1 VTEPVDLDASAA
13 LAILRAEPSAQ
24 AVRRA
29 IPVAERLIVPELFWL
44 EVANALARRFG
55 WEGEAIVEAV
65 RELDELGLESVPIPR
80 AVLLAAIDI
89 VDRHALT
96 AYDALYL
103 ALAESENARLLTLDA
118 RLAAAAGARA
128 ITVEGID
135 HRRFAE
141 APAGYG
147 GDPINWTRFGP
158 YLARLRAEY
167 AGRLERQP
175 GADRRT

>member
-65 RELDELGLESVPIPR
+65 RELDELGLESVPSP
-80 AVLLAAIDI
+80 VPFLWPPS
-89 VDRHALT
+89 T
-96 AYDALYL
+96 
-103 ALAESENARLLTLDA
+103 S
-118 RLAAAAGARA
+118 
-128 ITVEGID
+128 
-135 HRRFAE
+135 
-141 APAGYG
+141 
-147 GDPINWTRFGP
+147 WTGTR
-158 YLARLRAEY
+158 
-167 AGRLERQP
+167 
-175 GADRRT
+175 

>member
-1 VTEPVDLDASAA
+1 VNEPVVLDASAA

-29 IPVAERLIVPELFWL
+29 IPAEERLIVPELFWL
-44 EVANALARRFG
+44 EVTNALARRFG

-65 RELDELGLESVPIPR
+65 RELDELGLASVPIPR

-118 RLAAAAGARA
+118 QLAAAAGPRA
-128 ITVEGID
+128 IRIEGID
-135 HRRFAE
+135 PRRLAE
-141 APAGYG
+141 APAGYRR
-147 GDPINWTRFGP
+147 DPINWTRFGP
-158 YLARLRAEY
+158 YLARLRAESRGE
-167 AGRLERQP
+167 AR
-175 GADRRT
+175 AATRR